1 METRSKKQKRKG
13 LMVSSSCYVLP
24 HQRPDLP
31 ARFESLIDDT
41 LTIVLEFVGK
51 KSYRSFGGV
60 NKHCREIYLNTK
72 GMMKETF
79 LYGYGPLSVIK
90 DRANERIE
98 RMEEN
103 DDFLL
108 YPVGKGVVLYNR
120 RDVLAWALQE
130 RKNDVLKGICFV
142 AAREGRFDLLNEVWE
157 NVEDW
162 DDKEEETIIFES
174 VDFCAAIHGKL
185 KVFKWLDGKGLK
197 IDKYWCVKTAAYRG
211 HLHIIQWLQ
220 EEQGLELHEESLY
233 TQALYTGQL
242 RVMKWLREQKVDWDR
257 WTFKFVAQE
266 GTLDILKWLHNEGY
280 PWPDDGVNDVDDVDD
295 RVHEDEIEPE
305 ALGWLRANGYV
316 DRIRS

>member
-1 METRSKKQKRKG
+1 
-13 LMVSSSCYVLP
+13 MVSSSCYVLP

-233 TQALYTGQL
+233 MYAINGKHLHVL
-242 RVMKWLREQKVDWDR
+242 KWLREQKVDWSEYNF
-257 WTFKFVAQE
+257 TYAVEA
-266 GTLDILKWLHNEGY
+266 GNLDIIQWLHKRGCPWDQNIHVNE
-280 PWPDDGVNDVDDVDD
+280 
-295 RVHEDEIEPE
+295 EDLKPE
-305 ALGWLRANGYV
+305 VVEWCRANGYG
-316 DRIRS
+316 DRLSVPNIL